1 MCQLCRSVLHA
12 PAKRTNSLIFI
23 KDEGKLLMPS
33 NDIVH
38 AAKKIDVLFRQYSI
52 NLRRDGPKMEQYI
65 YVKICNDVLLSPTI
79 FPHIEDQDI
88 FDNHQTELTK
98 LFLQW
103 YVKIRLHFLS
113 KNVSTP
119 KENIRK
125 KTHQVNFV

>member
-52 NLRRDGPKMEQYI
+52 NLRRYGPKWSSI
-65 YVKICNDVLLSPTI
+65 YMLKYAMMY
-79 FPHIEDQDI
+79 F
-88 FDNHQTELTK
+88 
-98 LFLQW
+98 
-103 YVKIRLHFLS
+103 
-113 KNVSTP
+113 
-119 KENIRK
+119 
-125 KTHQVNFV
+125 